1 MSKNTINSLAASL
14 PELVQER
21 IRLQQL
27 MAHLDESIQAK
38 LQQSA
43 LDGYRPVNSES
54 VQSSIEA
61 DRGDL
66 SISDLVAFAGVSMQT
81 YYNAIQRVDVVSV
94 GKLNSLIGAV
104 GLQLFI
110 GKRQGNK

>member
-1 MSKNTINSLAASL
+1 MSKDNINSQAASL
-14 PELVQER
+14 LQLVQQR
-21 IRLQQL
+21 NQLQQM
-27 MAHLDESIQAK
+27 MAQLDESIQSK

-43 LDGYRPVNSES
+43 MDGYRPVSSES

-61 DRGDL
+61 NRGDL
-66 SISDLVAFAGVSMQT
+66 SISDLVAFSGVSMQT

>member
-1 MSKNTINSLAASL
+1 MSKNNINSLSASL
-14 PELVQER
+14 PELVLER
-21 IRLQQL
+21 NRLQQQ

-43 LDGYRPVNSES
+43 MDGYRPVSSES
-54 VQSSIEA
+54 VLSSIEA
-61 DRGDL
+61 HRGDL
-66 SISDLVAFAGVSMQT
+66 SISELVAFSGVSMQT
-81 YYNAIQRVDVVSV
+81 YYNAIQRVEVVSV

>member
-1 MSKNTINSLAASL
+1 MSKNNINSLAASL

-21 IRLQQL
+21 NRLQQL
-27 MAHLDESIQAK
+27 MVHLDESIQAK

-43 LDGYRPVNSES
+43 MDGYRPVSIET

-61 DRGDL
+61 HRGDL
-66 SISDLVAFAGVSMQT
+66 STSELVAFAGVSMQT

>member
-1 MSKNTINSLAASL
+1 MSKNTINSPASSL

-43 LDGYRPVNSES
+43 MDGYRPVSSES
-54 VQSSIEA
+54 VQSSLETH
-61 DRGDL
+61 RGDL

-110 GKRQGNK
+110 GKRQGNQ

>member
-1 MSKNTINSLAASL
+1 MSKNNINSLAASL
-14 PELVQER
+14 PELIAER
-21 IRLQQL
+21 NRLLQL
-27 MAHLDESIQAK
+27 MTHLDESIQAK

-43 LDGYRPVNSES
+43 MAGYRPVTSES
-54 VQSSIEA
+54 VLSSIEA
-61 DRGDL
+61 HSGDL

-110 GKRQGNK
+110 GKRQSNQ